1 MFASVVNQT
10 VEVAENLD
18 NAAAEQFFIFLT
30 FAAFAAVGFFLF
42 ASKFS
47 SKKKAAPVEVGT
59 SATADASWIPDI
71 HMKKSAT
78 TPKTSPQSRRRK
90 VE

>member
-10 VEVAENLD
+10 VEVNENLD

-30 FAAFAAVGFFLF
+30 FAAFAAVGFFFF

-47 SKKKAAPVEVGT
+47 SKKPKAAPVEVGT
-59 SATADASWIPDI
+59 GGAADASWIPEI
-71 HMKKSAT
+71 HMKKSD